1 MGYLYESPGPVR
13 EVTQTQSTVSRG
25 FSPRGAQNCLRQEAG
40 IAFDY
45 GFEKR
50 AFSDASFLR
59 LAVQMVPLF
68 EVSFSVANF

>member
-1 MGYLYESPGPVR
+1 MGYLYVSPGPVR

-25 FSPRGAQNCLRQEAG
+25 FSPHGAQNYLRQEAR

-50 AFSDASFLR
+50 AFSDASSLR
-59 LAVQMVPLF
+59 
-68 EVSFSVANF
+68 

>member
-1 MGYLYESPGPVR
+1 MDYLYESPGPVR

-59 LAVQMVPLF
+59 
-68 EVSFSVANF
+68 